1 MNSLLLKDG
10 QTLINGVTFGDN
22 LLRARMAHNMY
33 TKNKKYLKD
42 NLEMYDKMES
52 RNKNNL

>member
-42 NLEMYDKMES
+42 NVEMYDKMES